1 MNYNDLDNKY
11 LTKDVLMED
20 NDFLNDAAIF
30 LSERSDLDLGEPEE
44 IYDEYMEHFR
54 YQTANEVTAVK
65 DLTYA
70 QEADDEGKAR
80 MGRLMKTFDRM
91 PSDWSLDMVG
101 DYGEAIATAPS
112 TYVGLA
118 TGGVG
123 KLGSFAGTKVLGQAA
138 RGAVMGGT
146 LDAAVGGATDFTN
159 QSSRIE
165 TGNQEDI
172 NYGQVAASSALS
184 AAPGAVLGAG
194 NRVFQGKRAAAANK
208 LLDIDEAAG
217 VAAKEAADVEVAKI
231 AKTKSGGAKL
241 EVKVTNFTANET
253 RIQNLKNLDPT
264 RVAAGKEKGV
274 SLDLAVIRRVAAA
287 AIEVEK
293 KVGLKGKET
302 DRITVTVA
310 NSLKEGKL
318 LPEDLL
324 GIYNKFGITADD
336 FSNIYMHEISEA
348 AKKMQAQKTIKGFLR
363 GDASPDL
370 TAKLDAADTLDEV
383 GVAAMNKETMQSIVS
398 QESGAGRFV
407 KDLDK
412 FRLGMMTS
420 QMATAMRNNWNGVM
434 RLGVDAADRL
444 FYNIIDMPT
453 KGKLKNPLQ
462 GVFTNI
468 GNLTINTKHGR
479 LIEELMSKHQQEK
492 ASRVFMAMADVEG
505 KVPSNSSSPLI
516 KAARLF
522 NVMNTA
528 SDNAFKRATISAG
541 IKRRLYDATG
551 EDLMDVLGRGEFN
564 KISPEIMEG
573 AIEDALKYTYQ
584 SSPKGQNIFSQGAKG
599 LITLH
604 QRLPFTLST
613 VIPFPRFVA
622 NSMEFVYEHT
632 PLIPL
637 LRLERRDPAGFNK
650 TILKDTDWADKLSK
664 QVTGAGM
671 LWGAYQIR
679 RELNDEGLKWYQF
692 KDSDGKIIDGRSLL
706 GPFQPFFLLADLVD
720 RHIEGGGTIMGLNEP
735 KKDGKYSLQAGG
747 RAIVKDVMQSMAGS
761 TFRVGSG
768 LYFVDDLVDLSM
780 SDTKG
785 MKLEKIQSALARIIG
800 DTINTFTLP
809 ANQLSDIASQYNPE
823 MRDLKETR
831 VNVDGKVNFFE
842 YMKNRAVRSVRYGE
856 SDLPDKERS
865 TKRET
870 PRRQRPIAKQF
881 AGLSY
886 EEDKQPIEQELD
898 RLQIEPYTIIKPT
911 GDADIDNLTRQGMGE
926 YMSRYGSAILN
937 NPLYDKIGE
946 DFEIASERDSAKR
959 MFILDKLSE
968 FAGLAREYAIT
979 KVDDQSRQ
987 AVERGDTK
995 VSARSKIKWGRLPD
1009 DQRSVA
1015 NARFKQRYGRSVED
1029 AIEAG
1034 YYGSYDEALEI
1045 AAGLK

>member
-1 MNYNDLDNKY
+1 VSYVDYDKEE
-11 LTKDVLMED
+11 LTKEILIADENFLQD
-20 NDFLNDAAIF
+20 AGDFLA
-30 LSERSDLDLGEPEE
+30 ERENIAPESPEE

-54 YQTANEVTAVK
+54 YQTANEVTATK

-91 PSDWSLDMVG
+91 PSRSMNPFTAEGRKTLG
-101 DYGEAIATAPS
+101 DYGEAVVAAPS

-118 TGGVG
+118 SAGVG
-123 KLGSFAGTKVLGQAA
+123 KLASFAGTKAIGQLA
-138 RGAVMGGT
+138 RGAVIGGAV
-146 LDAAVGGATDFTN
+146 DAAVGGATDYTN
-159 QSSRIE
+159 QSSRVE
-165 TGNQEDI
+165 TGNQDDI

-231 AKTKSGGAKL
+231 AKTKSGGVKL
-241 EVKVTNFTANET
+241 EAKVSKFTENET

-264 RVAAGKEKGV
+264 RVAAGKEQGV

-302 DRITVTVA
+302 DRITETVA
-310 NSLKEGKL
+310 NSLKGGKL

-348 AKKMQAQKTIKGFLR
+348 AKKMQAQGTIKRFLR
-363 GDASPDL
+363 GDASPEL

-398 QESGAGRFV
+398 QESRAGRFV

-412 FRLGMMTS
+412 ARLGMMTS

-462 GVFTNI
+462 GVFTNV

-479 LIEELMSKHQQEK
+479 LIEELMSKHQNEK

-505 KVPSNSSSPLI
+505 KVPSNSNSLMI
-516 KAARLF
+516 NVARKLNF
-522 NVMNTA
+522 MNTA

-584 SSPKGQNIFSQGAKG
+584 SSPKGQNIFSQAAKG
-599 LITLH
+599 TIFLH
-604 QRLPFTLST
+604 QKLPFTLSS
-613 VIPFPRFVA
+613 VMPFPRFVA
-622 NSMEFVYEHT
+622 NSLEFIYEHT
-632 PLIPL
+632 PIIPL
-637 LRLERRDPAGFNK
+637 FRLERRDWLGLNK
-650 TILKDTDWADKLSK
+650 KILKDTDWADKLSK

-671 LWGAYQIR
+671 FLGAYAIR
-679 RELNDEGLKWYQF
+679 NELNDEGLKWYQF
-692 KDSDGKIIDGRSLL
+692 KDTEGKIIDGRALL
-706 GPFQPFFLLADLVD
+706 GPFQPFFLLADMVN
-720 RHIEGGGTIMGLNEP
+720 RYKEGK
-735 KKDGKYSLQAGG
+735 KKDGKYSLQAEG
-747 RAIVKDVMQSMAGS
+747 RTISKDVMQSLSGS

-768 LYFVDDLVDLSM
+768 LYMVDEMIDLLNS
-780 SDTKG
+780 SGEG
-785 MKLEKIQSALARIIG
+785 MGEEKLATGLARIIG
-800 DTINTFTLP
+800 DTLNTFTLP
-809 ANQLSDIASQYNPE
+809 ANQIADIASQYNPE
-823 MRDLKETR
+823 MRKLKETR
-831 VNVDGKVNFFE
+831 TTVGSIDSVDFLD
-842 YMKNRAVRSVRYGE
+842 YMTNRALRSVRIGE

-865 TKRET
+865 TKKET
-870 PRRQRPIAKQF
+870 PTRQRPIAKQF

-886 EEDKQPIEQELD
+886 EEDKTPIQQELD
-898 RLQIEPYTIIKPT
+898 RLQIEPFTIIKSS
-911 GDADIDNLTRQGMGE
+911 GDPEVDHLTRQGMGE
-926 YMSRYGSAILN
+926 LVSAQGSAILN
-937 NPLYDKIGE
+937 NPEYPKIGE
-946 DFEIASERDSAKR
+946 SFDTAAERDSAKR
-959 MFILDKLSE
+959 DFLLGELSKFALD
-968 FAGLAREYAIT
+968 ARKYALET
-979 KVDDQSRQ
+979 SDEMSRKS
-987 AVERGDTK
+987 VETG
-995 VSARSKIKWGRLPD
+995 ASKIPKNSKLKWGRLKGD
-1009 DQRSVA
+1009 RRTVA
-1015 NARFKQRYGRSVED
+1015 NARFKQRYGMSVNA

-1034 YYGSYDEALEI
+1034 YYGSYDEALAI
-1045 AAGLK
+1045 AAGL